1 MDGLGHIRRLAR
13 QRNFRF
19 LWLAQ
24 SASVIGDNIVL
35 VALALFVVERFHST
49 TDLGLVLAAHALSL
63 VAFLLIGGVWADR
76 LPRHRVMIATDLVRF
91 ALHMLLAV
99 LIFASSVRI
108 WELIAIEVLFGAA
121 EAFFRP
127 ASNGLLPQTVEEEDI
142 QQATAITTMSN
153 NVAEFAGPALA
164 TALVLGAGA
173 GWAFA
178 LDAATF
184 LASAA
189 LLTRVRA
196 RVRAPEIPSEQPA
209 ERNGMWSDLRVG
221 AREVRSRA
229 WVWVTLATF
238 SVALFCGLAPWF
250 VLGPAIAREQYGH
263 LSVYGVIESAIGL
276 GTIIG
281 SILGISW
288 RPRHPMR
295 MAMFA
300 AVIWPPAAILY
311 ATGVTLVLVLPATV
325 LAGVGIALFDVW
337 WLTALSERIPPQALS
352 RVSSYDWMVSY
363 ALLPFG
369 FLLAGPLAAQLGTV
383 NVMAGGSALAFF
395 AFALGMLP
403 RETRSLERL
412 DDGHGQP
419 APEPLRHLTHK
430 S

>member
-1 MDGLGHIRRLAR
+1 MRRVLS
-13 QRNFRF
+13 QRNFRY

-24 SASVIGDNIVL
+24 SASVVGDNIVL

-49 TDLGLVLAAHALSL
+49 TDLGLVLAAHAFSL
-63 VAFLLIGGVWADR
+63 VAFLLIGGVLADR

-91 ALHMLLAV
+91 ALHTLLAV
-99 LIFASSVRI
+99 LIFAHSVSI
-108 WELIAIEVLFGAA
+108 WELLVIEVLFGAA

-127 ASNGLLPQTVEEEDI
+127 AANGVLPQTVVEEDI

-184 LASAA
+184 LLSAA

-196 RVRAPEIPSEQPA
+196 RVRELQPTVEAPAPA
-209 ERNGMWSDLRVG
+209 AGMWSELRAG

-250 VLGPAIAREQYGH
+250 VLGPAIARQQYGH
-263 LSVYGVIESAIGL
+263 LSVYGVIETSIGL
-276 GTIIG
+276 GTVIG
-281 SILGISW
+281 SIVGIGW

-300 AVIWPPAAILY
+300 AVVWPPAAILY
-311 ATGVTLVLVLPATV
+311 ATGVTLALVIPATV

-337 WLTALSERIPPQALS
+337 WMTALAERIPPQSLS

-369 FLLAGPLAAQLGTV
+369 FLLAGPLASQLGTV
-383 NVMAGGSALAFF
+383 NVMAGGSALAFI
-395 AFALGMLP
+395 AFAVGMLP
-403 RETRSLERL
+403 RETRMLERL
-412 DDGHGQP
+412 NSGESGLRE
-419 APEPLRHLTHK
+419 PEPMQA